1 MISAISKARFALI
14 TAFTINSLFV
24 VTSPSENSD
33 IIANA
38 NQGRGG
44 FIQIFSEAI
53 LGLESR
59 TQLTPLSD
67 ITAFSEQD
75 PNLNGT
81 VELEISEDQVL
92 QELTKL
98 PTDIVD
104 RSQLITK
111 GCSVNNDS
119 SQFIVTGTG
128 GLPPSP
134 TESLRSSAID
144 TNTVTSATTG
154 QNPNTAQSHPIVEAQ
169 GWIVNKR
176 GNVVLTANANNANPA
191 TNFLPATSDCSQP

>member
-1 MISAISKARFALI
+1 
-14 TAFTINSLFV
+14 N
-24 VTSPSENSD
+24 E
-33 IIANA
+33 
-38 NQGRGG
+38 GRGG

-59 TQLTPLSD
+59 TRLTPLSD
-67 ITAFSEQD
+67 ITAFSQRNPD
-75 PNLNGT
+75 LNGT
-81 VELEISEDQVL
+81 VKLEISEDQVL
-92 QELTKL
+92 QELTEL

-134 TESLRSSAID
+134 TESLRSTAID
-144 TNTVTSATTG
+144 TNTVNSATTK
-154 QNPNTAQSHPIVEAQ
+154 QNQNIAQSQPIVEAQ

-176 GNVVLTANANNANPA
+176 GNVVLTANANNVNPA
-191 TNFLPATSDCSQP
+191 DNLLPATSDCPRP